1 MFVVSALTGEGQIR
15 LLLLID
21 RETVE
26 WKILSR

>member
-1 MFVVSALTGEGQIR
+1 MFVVSALMGEGQIR

>member
-1 MFVVSALTGEGQIR
+1 MFVVSALRGEGQIR